1 MSNNDT
7 NLEQGSNYK
16 TYSQMSN
23 DERQEFQQLAFAA
36 VKKMAMADISKISRS
51 TSFLSRF
58 KVEEISKWMQN
69 PAQYEKQIR
78 NLSQYLYNISSH
90 YRRFILYISQ
100 MAMYKYT
107 LTPDIPD
114 KYDADKL
121 KRSYKKTLQSI
132 ETMNLDHEFVNVAK
146 VAFREDFFFGYIH
159 ESKDSFFFQKLNP
172 DFCKISSKEDG
183 VFNFAY
189 DFGMFD
195 SNKELLETYPM
206 EFKLKHAKY
215 KNLGR
220 EEQWQELDSDKT
232 ICIKINEDI
241 TEYGLPVLNVIFESI
256 FDLDEYK
263 RMNKSRSKMD
273 NFMLL
278 IQKIPMDEKN
288 PDVNKF
294 LIDLSLA
301 AAFHEKAAD
310 AVGDQISMV
319 TSPMDI
325 TAVRTDGGSKL
336 AKDIVS
342 NATRDVY
349 SDSGFSQHLFNSDK
363 TTSTGLSSSIQTD
376 EMLVFTYLRQVERW
390 INRRL
395 KKMSGQY
402 KFNFKFLDITVFN
415 QEDKFDMYLKGAQSG
430 LPVITEAAASIGL
443 SPLDLMN
450 KATLENDILGLHNIL
465 QPLKSAHTQSNKDK
479 AGRNKMGDDEISD
492 SGQVNR
498 DNNTDEN
505 RE

>member
-1 MSNNDT
+1 MTDKKIPNEEST
-7 NLEQGSNYK
+7 YK
-16 TYSQMSN
+16 SYTQMS
-23 DERQEFQQLAFAA
+23 DEERKSFQAQAFSAI
-36 VKKMAMADISKISRS
+36 KKMAMEDISKATRTS
-51 TSFLSRF
+51 SFLSRF
-58 KVEEISKWMQN
+58 KVEEISRWMQN

-78 NLSQYLYNISSH
+78 SLSQYLYNISSH

-100 MAMYKYT
+100 MPIYAYS
-107 LTPDIPD
+107 LIPDIPD
-114 KYDADKL
+114 RYDADKL
-121 KRSYKKTLQSI
+121 KKSYKKTLQSI
-132 ETMNLDHEFVNVAK
+132 ENMNLSHEFSQVSK
-146 VAFREDFFFGYIH
+146 IAFREDFYYGYIH

-172 DFCKISSKEDG
+172 DYCKISSKEDG

-189 DFGMFD
+189 DFSMFD
-195 SNKELLETYPM
+195 SNKDLLEAYPI
-206 EFKLKHAKY
+206 EFKQKY
-215 KNLGR
+215 QVFKTLGR
-220 EEQWQELDSDKT
+220 EKQWQELDSDKT
-232 ICIKINEDI
+232 ICLKVNEDI
-241 TEYGLPVLNVIFESI
+241 TEYGLPVFNVIFEAI

-310 AVGDQISMV
+310 AVGENISMV

-325 TAVRTDGGSKL
+325 TAVRTDAGSK
-336 AKDIVS
+336 AMKDIVS

-376 EMLVFTYLRQVERW
+376 EEILFSYLRQIERW

-402 KFNFKFLDITVFN
+402 KFKFKFLDVTVFN
-415 QEDKFDMYLKGAQSG
+415 QADKFDMYLTAAHSG
-430 LPVITEAAASIGL
+430 LPTITEAAATINI

-450 KATLENDILGLHNIL
+450 KATLENDILGLHDL
-465 QPLKSAHTQSNKDK
+465 LKPLATSHTQSNKK
-479 AGRNKMGDDEISD
+479 AGAPKKDDSEISD

-498 DNNTDEN
+498 DANTDEN
-505 RE
+505 KE